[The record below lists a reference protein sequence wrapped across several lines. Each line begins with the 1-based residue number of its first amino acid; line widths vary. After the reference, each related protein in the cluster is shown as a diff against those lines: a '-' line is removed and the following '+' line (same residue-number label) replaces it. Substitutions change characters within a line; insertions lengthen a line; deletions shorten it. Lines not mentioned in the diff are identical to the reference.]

1 MNKTRSIIFV
11 CDLIKA
17 HAHLKSGLSEIDET
31 ESIFER
37 SYSIQI
43 GEVADQHEDGSEH
56 DGLFPEDGAGFNHQQ
71 EQPESDHERQA
82 RTADL
87 VVNPELDKQMPIE
100 EKKAQESE
108 PKAET
113 VEKGAM

>member
-1 MNKTRSIIFV
+1 MGHKKRINLLRLCPLSKFFGSNEAQFNERSMNKTRSIIFV

-43 GEVADQHEDGSEH
+43 GEVADQHEDGS
-56 DGLFPEDGAGFNHQQ
+56 
-71 EQPESDHERQA
+71 
-82 RTADL
+82 
-87 VVNPELDKQMPIE
+87 
-100 EKKAQESE
+100 
-108 PKAET
+108 
-113 VEKGAM
+113 